1 MNEFIVTARHLP
13 YRNSSIFYQ
22 FMPNPGKQTLLFLH
36 PAFADHRVF
45 CGQTSYFKTGYQVI
59 ALDMPGHG
67 RSQVH
72 GTKVTLKDM
81 PHIVAGILDKHNIA
95 ACHVVGVSLGSLAA
109 QSFAER
115 YNERVH
121 SVTIVGGYSIHR
133 ENTEIWKEQK
143 REGLRWLFYF
153 LFSMGRF
160 RRYVTTFS
168 CSSSYGRNVFAQSA
182 KLFNRRSF
190 AAMAGLGAFFTKKD
204 TSVPYNMLLVYGE
217 KDLKVLVDNAHNWQK
232 TEALSQLFLLP
243 GAGHCAQLDAP
254 ESFNHIL
261 ERFIVSVSCRA

>member
-1 MNEFIVTARHLP
+1 MNELLVTARHLS
-13 YRNSSIFYQ
+13 YRKSSIAYQ
-22 FMPNPGKQTLLFLH
+22 FLPNPGKQTLLFLH
-36 PAFADHRVF
+36 PAFADHQVF
-45 CGQTSYFKTGYQVI
+45 CAQTSYFKRGYQVI
-59 ALDMPGHG
+59 TLDMPGHG

-81 PHIVAGILDKHNIA
+81 PHIVAAVLDKHNIA

-109 QSFAER
+109 QAFAER
-115 YNERVH
+115 FNERVL

-133 ENTEIWKEQK
+133 ENVEIWKEQK

-160 RRYVTTFS
+160 RRYVTTIS
-168 CSSSYGRNVFAQSA
+168 CASSYGRDVFARGA

-190 AAMAGLGAFFTKKD
+190 VAMSGLGDFFTKKD
-204 TSVPYNMLLVYGE
+204 TPVPYQMLLVYG
-217 KDLKVLVDNAHNWQK
+217 DQDWKVLVDHAHSWHK
-232 TEALSQLFLLP
+232 AETLSQLVLLP

-254 ESFNHIL
+254 EPFNRIL
-261 ERFIVSVSCRA
+261 ECFIMSVS